1 MERSERL
8 MKGVNLLLILKK
20 IFKKYGGIFVI
31 GFIFIL
37 IYKFKSFKQKYFQ
50 KKWFIFIYTYYK

>member
-1 MERSERL
+1 
-8 MKGVNLLLILKK
+8 MKGVNILLILKK

-37 IYKFKSFKQKYFQ
+37 IYKFKSLKQKYFQ
-50 KKWFIFIYTYYK
+50 KK